1 MKSNIN
7 DKLIATAFSI
17 INAIYSPLLVIDSI
31 ASSNFTLFSVEIV
44 RLLAIFTINFVILNT
59 SFLIDIYRNKK
70 AKFTRNLAFL
80 FNMLYFAM

>member
-7 DKLIATAFSI
+7 DKLIATVFSI
-17 INAIYSPLLVIDSI
+17 KNTIYSPLLMIDSI

-44 RLLAIFTINFVILNT
+44 RLFLLYTFVILNT

-70 AKFTRNLAFL
+70 AKFTRNLAF
-80 FNMLYFAM
+80 FI